1 MSDLRVL
8 VPFNDFSFMTFRD
21 SRSVSSCVPGQRTV
35 PAGGLLLKYAPTK
48 SPTNVTFQG
57 GAIAPGVPVELV
69 FWGDWWNNAGKPLR
83 DSLESAVKN
92 ILSSRSTQAFWVLIQ
107 IMLGLLT

>member
-1 MSDLRVL
+1 MGDLRVL

-69 FWGDWWNNAGKPLR
+69 FWGDWWNNAGAQLR
-83 DSLESAVKN
+83 GDLIGAVQN
-92 ILSSRSTQAFWVLIQ
+92 ILAGPFTRALDQ
-107 IMLGLLT
+107 